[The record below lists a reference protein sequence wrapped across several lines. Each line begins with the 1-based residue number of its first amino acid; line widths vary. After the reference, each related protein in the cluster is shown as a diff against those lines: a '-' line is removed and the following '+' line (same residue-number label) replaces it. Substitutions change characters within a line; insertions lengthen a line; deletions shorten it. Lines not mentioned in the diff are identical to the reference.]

1 MLLDRSETAQVLHAL
16 REVTSAAGQ
25 RTTNSSETAGRM
37 RRLAP
42 GGTTAL
48 QYSRKGGRLV
58 PASTDSL
65 LSVTLVS
72 LRMHAAFR
80 QLLFWEASKL
90 F

>member
-1 MLLDRSETAQVLHAL
+1 MLLEYNKML
-16 REVTSAAGQ
+16 RELQVFKDGTSAAGQ

-48 QYSRKGGRLV
+48 QYSLKGGRLV

-72 LRMHAAFR
+72 LRVRAANHH
-80 QLLFWEASKL
+80 LLCWEASEVS
-90 F
+90 